1 LIEET
6 ALLRYFHLVPAGILL
21 ILAPSAAWADDI
33 GITDDTVRIGS
44 IVPLSGPAAPLSIY
58 VRQLV
63 AYTKYLNAEGGVKF
77 ADGKT
82 RKIEAIPI
90 DSGGQPARALAAA
103 RELVEQDRVFLLASP
118 HGTNENLAIAD
129 YLNAKKVPQAFVNS
143 PATTW
148 GADVAKHP
156 WSISFPPVPGTQVS
170 ILVSYIKAVNPRAKI
185 AILYAND
192 LSGRDALAAL
202 KRNVAN
208 SDLTVAGAESYE
220 FTDTTV
226 DSQIAKLA
234 ASDADTFINYAIGRP
249 ALQALQKADEI
260 GWKPLR
266 LVETSTASSGAIKK
280 LPAETLAGIVSAA
293 YVKDPTSPEFQS
305 DPAIKTYNG
314 AMAEYFGPGFDPSAQ
329 PLGAAEAETLA
340 EAFRAT
346 KAPTREAFLDAARKL
361 DGVSNPYL
369 LPGVTINLASSNGFT
384 ITQMQVIRFQNGNF
398 VRIGDVVAGPPL

>member
-1 LIEET
+1 LIEER
-6 ALLRYFHLVPAGILL
+6 ALLRLVHLLAAGMLL
-21 ILAPSAAWADDI
+21 AVAPFAVRAADDI
-33 GITDDTVRIGS
+33 DITDDAVKIGS
-44 IVPLSGPAAPLSIY
+44 IVPLSGPAVPLSIY

-77 ADGKT
+77 GDGRT

-103 RELVEQDRVFLLASP
+103 RELVEQDKVFLLASP

-129 YLNAKKVPQAFVNS
+129 YLNAEKVPQAFVNS

-208 SDLTVAGAESYE
+208 SELTVVAAESYE
-220 FTDTTV
+220 FTDATV

-234 ASDADTFINYAIGRP
+234 AGDADTFINYAVGRP
-249 ALQALQKADEI
+249 SLQALQKAEEI

-280 LPAETLAGIVSAA
+280 LPVETLAGIVSAA
-293 YVKDPTSPEFQS
+293 YVKD
-305 DPAIKTYNG
+305 
-314 AMAEYFGPGFDPSAQ
+314 
-329 PLGAAEAETLA
+329 
-340 EAFRAT
+340 
-346 KAPTREAFLDAARKL
+346 
-361 DGVSNPYL
+361 SN
-369 LPGVTINLASSNGFT
+369 
-384 ITQMQVIRFQNGNF
+384 
-398 VRIGDVVAGPPL
+398 VAGISERPGHQGLQRGDGRVFRPRF